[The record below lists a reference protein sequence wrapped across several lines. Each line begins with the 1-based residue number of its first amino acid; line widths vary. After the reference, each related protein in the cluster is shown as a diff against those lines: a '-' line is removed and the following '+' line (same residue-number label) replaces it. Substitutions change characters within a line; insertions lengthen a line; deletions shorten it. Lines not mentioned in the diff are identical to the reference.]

1 MKKFMDEPLK
11 LIRAAQWCTSK
22 NEEQLALNKSF
33 KKDLIKWSIAHEF
46 FSLLSRLLALTSAT
60 QWNETIS
67 KVGFIFSKLRIRF
80 QKWFE
85 KKMNMMSLFSTLIM
99 QSHRQMTMRLSYWTT
114 PSVQGE
120 KTNRKLTYDLLISS
134 KANLNFFLDT
144 VVIR

>member
-1 MKKFMDEPLK
+1 MN
-11 LIRAAQWCTSK
+11 S
-22 NEEQLALNKSF
+22 
-33 KKDLIKWSIAHEF
+33 
-46 FSLLSRLLALTSAT
+46 SLLSRLLALNSAT

-120 KTNRKLTYDLLISS
+120 KTNRKLTYGLLISS
-134 KANLNFFLDT
+134 KANLNFLLVT
-144 VVIR
+144 VVIRKLRPEFKFSAFFISPKLTIRWWFN